1 MAILQ
6 NLRRAFNMQN
16 QTSQFKKIG
25 LFAKHNNSS
34 VLDTF
39 EKLIHFLEKRGHT
52 LSIETES
59 ATLLTH
65 SRKHQQK
72 FHTMPRA
79 QLGEN
84 VDLVIVIGGDGSLL
98 NAARAIVANRVP
110 IVGINRGRLGFL
122 ADILPDDM
130 EAALNDI
137 LDGHYLEEQR
147 FLLNARIIRHQ
158 KTFAQSTAL
167 NDVVLYT
174 GSIAR
179 MVDFEVYLNDQF
191 VLRQQADG
199 IITATPTG
207 STAYALSAGGPILYP
222 TLKALTITPLCP
234 HTLSSRPIVVA
245 DDCHIR
251 LVVTP
256 NNDIKPKLSCDGQ
269 QHFDLEAGDEIII
282 QKHPVELTLI
292 HPQTHEYF
300 SVLREKLGWSTQ

>member
-1 MAILQ
+1 M
-6 NLRRAFNMQN
+6 RN
-16 QTSQFKKIG
+16 QASRFKRIG

-52 LSIETES
+52 LSIEAQS
-59 ATLLTH
+59 ATLL
-65 SRKHQQK
+65 SHQGNAQHK
-72 FHTMPRA
+72 IHTILRA
-79 QLGEN
+79 QLGEA

-98 NAARAIVANRVP
+98 NAARAIVENQVP

-122 ADILPDDM
+122 ADILPDNM
-130 EAALNDI
+130 EQELSAI
-137 LDGHYLEEQR
+137 LEGHYLEEQR
-147 FLLNARIIRHQ
+147 FLLNARIMRADKMI
-158 KTFAQSTAL
+158 AESTAL
-167 NDVVLYT
+167 NDIVLYT
-174 GSIAR
+174 GNIAR
-179 MVDFEVYLNDQF
+179 MVDFEVYINDHF

-245 DDCHIR
+245 SDCEIR

-256 NNDIKPKLSCDGQ
+256 NNDIKPKLSFDGQ

-282 QKHPVELTLI
+282 QKHPFELTLI